1 MLQFFRKHIWMGFL
15 VALLIACQT
24 KPSVFPVD
32 STTPMSNA
40 PSIPP
45 IAISPSPIESPS
57 AIPSPLPSP
66 IAKPSSDPLALD
78 QLVDI
83 KTIAP
88 TIQIDLRYA
97 TNNNFLKRAVYP
109 RQARC
114 LLRLTVAQQLAQVQ
128 NDLRAQGLRLKV
140 WDCYRPLSV
149 QRQMWAILPDSNYV
163 ANPAKGSRHNRGAAV
178 EVTLVDTQGKELE
191 MPTAFDDFSDRAAQ
205 DYPGGTATS
214 RRNRQRL
221 RSAMENR
228 GFTAIATEWWHF
240 DGAGWQQFPI
250 LDQQF

>member
-1 MLQFFRKHIWMGFL
+1 MLNFFRKQIWVCFL

-24 KPSVFPVD
+24 KPSGFSVD
-32 STTPMSNA
+32 SATPVSNP

-45 IAISPSPIESPS
+45 IAISPSPIATPTV
-57 AIPSPLPSP
+57 IPSPSPSS
-66 IAKPSSDPLALD
+66 IAKPSPNPLALD

-97 TNNNFLKRAVYP
+97 TRDNFLKRAVYP
-109 RQARC
+109 ARARC
-114 LLRLTVAQQLAQVQ
+114 LLRLTVGQQLAQVQ
-128 NDLRAQGLRLKV
+128 TDLQAQGLRLKV

-163 ANPAKGSRHNRGAAV
+163 ANPARGSRHNRGAAV
-178 EVTLVDTQGKELE
+178 DLTLVDAQGKVLE
-191 MPTAFDDFSDRAAQ
+191 MPTTFDDFSDRAAQ

-221 RSAMENR
+221 REAMEKR

-250 LDQQF
+250 LDQSF